1 MCTFFCKL
9 HYQRNFVSHK
19 NKRENRVNMDS
30 LVQEYMVT
38 YYDKAPVKLKS
49 IYELKKVLSLSLEL
63 A

>member
-1 MCTFFCKL
+1 
-9 HYQRNFVSHK
+9 
-19 NKRENRVNMDS
+19 MDS
-30 LVQEYMVT
+30 LDQEYMVI